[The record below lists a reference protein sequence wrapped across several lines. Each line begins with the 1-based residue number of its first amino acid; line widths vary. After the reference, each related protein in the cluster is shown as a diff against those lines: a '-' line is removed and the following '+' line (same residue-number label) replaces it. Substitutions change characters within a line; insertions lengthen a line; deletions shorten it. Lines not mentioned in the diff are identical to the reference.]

1 MRLATV
7 SRLVDLCVERL
18 TLGKKIIR
26 ALICAIHVHMR
37 TCVHSY
43 VRACIRTYVRI
54 YAHTHV
60 RMYAYEYAYDVF
72 PREPSHAEVFTSRCD
87 TVTRHGTVV
96 CRMYVRTWHV
106 PMCACAHVRTYEYAY
121 DVFPAWAFPRI
132 GLCESRYRI
141 LPLASDPF
149 KKRTSLCVSLVLPR
163 PHTIMGQNRIN
174 KFFWQNWRRFCIFST
189 ICADSGC
196 QNVKKS
202 PIKIEKN
209 LGRSLAFVRVYMY
222 IRTYFTWYSR

>member
-37 TCVHSY
+37 TCVHAY
-43 VRACIRTYVRI
+43 VRMCVRACVRTYAYTHVRMCACTHMSTHMMFSHVSLPTQRSLRVATI
-54 YAHTHV
+54 PSRVAVPWFAACTYARGMYPCAHV
-60 RMYAYEYAYDVF
+60 RMYAHMSTRMMF
-72 PREPSHAEVFTSRCD
+72 SQREPSHAC
-87 TVTRHGTVV
+87 
-96 CRMYVRTWHV
+96 
-106 PMCACAHVRTYEYAY
+106 
-121 DVFPAWAFPRI
+121 
-132 GLCESRYRI
+132 LCESRYRS

-163 PHTIMGQNRIN
+163 PHTIMGQKRIN

-189 ICADSGC
+189 TCADSGC
-196 QNVKKS
+196 QNVKTYVHTL
-202 PIKIEKN
+202 
-209 LGRSLAFVRVYMY
+209 LGIVGKGNQGLMW
-222 IRTYFTWYSR
+222 T

>member
-7 SRLVDLCVERL
+7 SRLVDLCMERL
-18 TLGKKIIR
+18 TLGKKNHTR
-26 ALICAIHVHMR
+26 THMCNTCAHAYVR
-37 TCVHSY
+37 TCVLAY
-43 VRACIRTYVRI
+43 VRTHIRTYAC
-54 YAHTHV
+54 AHERMSTH
-60 RMYAYEYAYDVF
+60 MF
-72 PREPSHAEVFTSRCD
+72 SHVSLPTQVSTRRRD
-87 TVTRHGTVV
+87 TVTRRGTVV

-106 PMCACAHVRTYEYAY
+106 LMCACAHVRTYEYAY

-132 GLCESRYRI
+132 GVCESRYRS

-189 ICADSGC
+189 TCADSGC

-209 LGRSLAFVRVYMY
+209 LGRSLAYVRVYMY
-222 IRTYFTWYSR
+222 VRTYFTWYSR

>member
-7 SRLVDLCVERL
+7 SRLVDLCMERL

-26 ALICAIHVHMR
+26 ALICAIHVHMC
-37 TCVHSY
+37 TCVH
-43 VRACIRTYVRI
+43 ACLRTYVRI
-54 YAHTHV
+54 YARTHV
-60 RMYAYEYAYDVF
+60 HMNAWVRIWCFPTWAF
-72 PREPSHAEVFTSRCD
+72 PRRSLRDAAIPSRVAVPWFAACTYAR
-87 TVTRHGTVV
+87 G
-96 CRMYVRTWHV
+96 MY
-106 PMCACAHVRTYEYAY
+106 PCAHVRTYEYAY

-132 GLCESRYRI
+132 GVCESRYRS

-174 KFFWQNWRRFCIFST
+174 KFFWQNWRRFCIFSAT
-189 ICADSGC
+189 CADSGC

-202 PIKIEKN
+202 SIEIEKKS
-209 LGRSLAFVRVYMY
+209 G
-222 IRTYFTWYSR
+222 

>member
-54 YAHTHV
+54 YARTHV

-106 PMCACAHVRTYEYAY
+106 PMCACAHVRTNEYAY
-121 DVFPAWAFPRI
+121 DVFPA
-132 GLCESRYRI
+132 
-141 LPLASDPF
+141 
-149 KKRTSLCVSLVLPR
+149 
-163 PHTIMGQNRIN
+163 
-174 KFFWQNWRRFCIFST
+174 
-189 ICADSGC
+189 
-196 QNVKKS
+196 
-202 PIKIEKN
+202 
-209 LGRSLAFVRVYMY
+209 
-222 IRTYFTWYSR
+222 